1 MAAPTFK
8 LDGLAEAQKALRA
21 FGGTS
26 ADAKAM
32 NKQVVDEVIVPPSK
46 AGAPVRSGRLRASI
60 GSDSTATHGII
71 TAGGQGDV
79 RYAGVIHFG
88 WSTRGLG
95 GNLGG
100 AAKERRARLSTALG
114 QSGQTS
120 TRTLTKR
127 ATNKAARLAGGTK
140 TRGRVRGGPIRP
152 NPWIYEAIDGR
163 HGDVF
168 EFYEKQLEHR
178 AEIEGL
184 L

>member
-1 MAAPTFK
+1 MANPTFK
-8 LDGLAEAQKALRA
+8 LDGLAEAQKALRS

-32 NKQVVDEVIVPPSK
+32 NKQAVDEVIVPPSK
-46 AGAPVRSGRLRASI
+46 AGAPVRSGRLKGSI
-60 GSDSTATHGII
+60 DSDSTAAHGYIL
-71 TAGGQGDV
+71 AGKRGDV
-79 RYAGVIHFG
+79 EYAGVIHFG

-100 AAKERRARLSTALG
+100 TAKERRARLSTALA

-127 ATNKAARLAGGTK
+127 ATNKAARFAGDTK
-140 TRGRVRGGPIRP
+140 NRGRVRGGPIRP
-152 NPWIYEAIDGR
+152 NPFIYEAIDGR
-163 HGDVF
+163 HNDVF